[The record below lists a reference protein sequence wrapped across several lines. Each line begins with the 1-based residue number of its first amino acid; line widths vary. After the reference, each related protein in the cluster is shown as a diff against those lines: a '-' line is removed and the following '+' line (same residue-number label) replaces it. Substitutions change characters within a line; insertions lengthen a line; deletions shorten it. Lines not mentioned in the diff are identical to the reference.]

1 VTTPGATGL
10 GWTGIALEAAKGTAE
25 DAPTHGI
32 PVTRSDPNDATDV
45 LLDQG
50 MRGSM
55 ATAYGAVAGTKSAS
69 FDIEGDLYLDT
80 IGFFLAGIF
89 GESDFTVSGGGG
101 APNTHEFSLL
111 NSGTGQ
117 GPSYTLFHYSGIQV
131 RKYAAATMASL
142 TLRVSAQE
150 LLTYSASLVTHA
162 SVTDTDTVPSFSA
175 LEPLAGW
182 VGEATIGGSANTL
195 VQEAEITFS
204 RNVSVVQTVDGSQ
217 TPLQIWQGPMSVSGR
232 VMFVAAAETEFLKY
246 LSVTEGGSPDGQVP
260 MVLSFTQD
268 DNSLEVTMSKC
279 VYDSAKVET
288 GEDFT
293 QVSAQFT
300 ALANTTD
307 AVGASAG
314 FAPAKVLLLNDIA
327 TDVYMDQT

>member
-10 GWTGIALEAAKGTAE
+10 GWTGIALEATKGTAIA
-25 DAPTHGI
+25 APTHGI

-55 ATAYGAVAGTKSAS
+55 ATAYGAVPGTKSAT
-69 FDIEGDLYLDT
+69 FDIEGDIYLDT

-89 GESDFTVSGGGG
+89 GESETTG
-101 APNTHEFSLL
+101 ADPFAHEFTLL

-117 GPSYTLFHYSGIQV
+117 GPSYTIFNYSGIQV

-150 LLTYSASLVTHA
+150 LLTYSASLVSNA
-162 SVTDTDTVPSFSA
+162 SVTDTDTVPSFTA
-175 LEPLAGW
+175 VEPIAGW
-182 VGEATIGGSANTL
+182 VGTATIGGSGNTL

-217 TPLQIWQGPMSVSGR
+217 NPLQIWQGPMSVSGR
-232 VMFVAAAETEFLKY
+232 LMFVAAAETEFLKY

-260 MVLSFTQD
+260 LVFSFAQD
-268 DNSLEVTMSKC
+268 THSLEVTMSKV

-314 FAPAKVLLLNDIA
+314 FSPAKVVLTNGILE
-327 TDVYMDQT
+327 DVYMSQV

>member
-10 GWTGIALEAAKGTAE
+10 GWTGIALEATKGTAIA
-25 DAPTHGI
+25 APTHGI

-69 FDIEGDLYLDT
+69 YDIEGDIYLDT

-89 GESDFTVSGGGG
+89 GESDWTTGT
-101 APNTHEFSLL
+101 PNTHEFTLL

-117 GPSYTLFHYSGIQV
+117 CPSYTIFNYSGIAV

-175 LEPLAGW
+175 LEPIAGW
-182 VGEATIGGSANTL
+182 VGSATIGGSANTL

-217 TPLQIWQGPMSVSGR
+217 NPLQIWQGPMSVSGR

-246 LSVTEGGSPDGQVP
+246 LEVTDGASPDGQVP
-260 MVLSFTQD
+260 MVLAFEQGA
-268 DNSLEVTMSKC
+268 NSLTVTMSKC

-307 AVGASAG
+307 AAGASAG
-314 FAPAKVLLLNDIA
+314 FAPAQVTLLNEID